1 MKTEGQK
8 EVEIKYMLED
18 EEIQQKPTIPWQ
30 DCLANLLDAARTVAH
45 LRRDLTE
52 DELGAILKDSSSWVD
67 EVAEGLVE
75 IGDGKA
81 RRIANWLDTFG
92 LEKER

>member
-1 MKTEGQK
+1 M
-8 EVEIKYMLED
+8 EIKYMVED
-18 EEIQQKPTIPWQ
+18 EKIQQKPTIHWQ
-30 DCLANLLDAARTVAH
+30 DCLASLLDAARTVAH
-45 LRRDLTE
+45 YRRDLTE
-52 DELGAILKDSSSWVD
+52 DELGAILNDSSPWAD

-92 LEKER
+92 WEKEG

>member
-92 LEKER
+92 WEKER